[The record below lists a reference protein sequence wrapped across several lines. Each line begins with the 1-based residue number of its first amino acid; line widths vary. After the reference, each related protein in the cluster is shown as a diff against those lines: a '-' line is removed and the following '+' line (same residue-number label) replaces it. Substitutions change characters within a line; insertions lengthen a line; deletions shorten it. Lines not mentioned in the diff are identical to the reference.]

1 MSVSFNQRVKLS
13 DDVLVSD
20 LDGESVILNLNS
32 ERYYGLDRVGTRFLH
47 VLSNSGSI
55 EQAFDTLLAEYDV
68 EAEALRVDLTA
79 LLNTMT
85 EQGLLEV
92 CD

>member
-32 ERYYGLDRVGTRFLH
+32 ERYYGLDRVGTRFLD
-47 VLSNSGSI
+47 VLSNSASI
-55 EQAFDTLLAEYDV
+55 EEAFDTLLAEYDV